1 MKFSETSLSDQC
13 PMVSEEDVVLTEKN
27 LSDFSES
34 VTTVTELDFEDRNEK
49 TTAILGK
56 ISKDLYIY
64 IYITEELILI
74 RYFANQNLI
83 RK

>member
-49 TTAILGK
+49 TTAILGGILKDFLNDFK
-56 ISKDLYIY
+56 I
-64 IYITEELILI
+64 
-74 RYFANQNLI
+74 
-83 RK
+83 

>member
-49 TTAILGK
+49 TTAILGG
-56 ISKDLYIY
+56 
-64 IYITEELILI
+64 ILKNSI
-74 RYFANQNLI
+74 IL
-83 RK
+83 